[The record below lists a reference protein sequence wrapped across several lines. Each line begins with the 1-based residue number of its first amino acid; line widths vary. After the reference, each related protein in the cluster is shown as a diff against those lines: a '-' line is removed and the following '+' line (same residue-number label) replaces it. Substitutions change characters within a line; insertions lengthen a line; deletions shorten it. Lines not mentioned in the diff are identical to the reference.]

1 MNGCVYRTQDN
12 KCEFY
17 SDYGKGIVSY
27 CDFDDCEDKEAS
39 NADRIRAMSDE
50 ELAEWIADILNHCE
64 NKKPAELCRMSCP
77 LYKCCNYQPSDNI
90 EDWLKAPMEV
100 GK

>member
-1 MNGCVYRTQDN
+1 MNGCVYRTTDD

-27 CDFDDCEDKEAS
+27 CDFDDCEEKKPS

-50 ELAEWIADILNHCE
+50 ELAKWIAFETEGIGFDSFEEFEKGWLE
-64 NKKPAELCRMSCP
+64 
-77 LYKCCNYQPSDNI
+77 
-90 EDWLKAPMEV
+90 WLKEEA
-100 GK
+100 KDD